1 MISQSS
7 AYYVA
12 LISVSRSRYKLETSS
27 DIGRPRLERSL
38 LGYISLLIPSCVKVG
53 QSHSNGD
60 SFNVFQ
66 MQQHAQALL
75 DMRVPWL
82 MLSLLGSA
90 DSDVVFDTLKLAE
103 QMLATASHQNALN
116 DWEWLTGG

>member
-12 LISVSRSRYKLETSS
+12 LISVSRSRYRLETSS

-38 LGYISLLIPSCVKVG
+38 LGYISLLIPSCAKVG

-60 SFNVFQ
+60 SFNVFK

-75 DMRVPWL
+75 AMRVPWL

-90 DSDVVFDTLKLAE
+90 DSDVVFDTLKDRKSTRLNS
-103 QMLATASHQNALN
+103 SH
-116 DWEWLTGG
+116 